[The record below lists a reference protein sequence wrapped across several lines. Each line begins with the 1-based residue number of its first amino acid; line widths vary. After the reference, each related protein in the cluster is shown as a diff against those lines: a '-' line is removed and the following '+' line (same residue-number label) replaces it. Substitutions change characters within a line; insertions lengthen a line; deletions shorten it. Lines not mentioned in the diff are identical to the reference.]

1 MKTIQDFIKE
11 KGEEFDKKFGKDGP
25 DRNSDSIGVIAGCDD
40 CVSNIELREKH
51 KSFLTS
57 SFQEAYELGK
67 VEMIREVN
75 EKIKEMYLKKPEKD
89 RAYGNGYVKGFNQAV
104 SIVESFLT
112 PSSDTKDDLETN
124 K

>member
-1 MKTIQDFIKE
+1 MKTIRDLINGIPKYKNGTKAIPKNDVVVQYSAFI
-11 KGEEFDKKFGKDGP
+11 
-25 DRNSDSIGVIAGCDD
+25 
-40 CVSNIELREKH
+40 
-51 KSFLTS
+51 S
-57 SFQEAYELGK
+57 SLQEAYELGK

>member
-1 MKTIQDFIKE
+1 MQNNHTEDKKTIQDFIKE
-11 KGEEFDKKFGKDGP
+11 KGEDFKQKYYPWIMGGNGLE
-25 DRNSDSIGVIAGCDD
+25 I
-40 CVSNIELREKH
+40 

-57 SFQEAYELGK
+57 SLQEAYELGK

-112 PSSDTKDDLETN
+112 TSSDTKDDLETN